1 MKLRLLFFPFT
12 DCQSLAA
19 TILGGNTR
27 SDSEAAGKRWV
38 RGNFLTANARPWEW
52 VLQCDVRVGAGVFLI
67 IHFTKPAFKYPGGS
81 WNRSLL
87 LCRDSS
93 FASIVML
100 SQTQKLDKC
109 LKVQR
114 AWTYCIYTSSLTSH
128 YGLHI
133 RPCVFLHQS
142 FTPVLACFVSQI
154 VTFAHLPKFCTPPSS
169 SPLVSS
175 ATLFLSPPF
184 FTPSRKT
191 CDGSLRCSESGSKI
205 KDTKEV
211 IGLDTCCKSQ
221 RARVLIMGL
230 YFYPF
235 FNYLT
240 HHLKGH
246 ACGRTH
252 KRKNVHSRLSGNLNG
267 LVPCGARRSWGCLIE
282 LWIKYGKKCQVALE
296 LFKINVTQMGKNLIT
311 DVFPA
316 QLLMCHIG
324 FDKGEETLD
333 LVRLEMTNSE
343 WKMKFIQMNCAPV
356 VCLLRLLRLFC
367 ALFKWCIYYHEEWDT
382 RKWVHVC

>member
-1 MKLRLLFFPFT
+1 MWSIISDVLPHFHPIITFVWIEKTVLGVFYRYSHRMMKKQEKQRNLLFMQFLWNYAFFSFLSLT
-12 DCQSLAA
+12 VKVWQRQSSR
-19 TILGGNTR
+19 GNMR
-27 SDSEAAGKRWV
+27 SHSEAAGKRWE
-38 RGNFLTANARPWEW
+38 RGNFLTANARPWVW

-81 WNRSLL
+81 WNRSLH

-93 FASIVML
+93 FASIVTL

-114 AWTYCIYTSSLTSH
+114 AWTYCIYTSSLTSL

-133 RPCVFLHQS
+133 HPCVFLHQS

-154 VTFAHLPKFCTPPSS
+154 VKFRPRFCTPPSS

-175 ATLFLSPPF
+175 ATLFLSPPS

-191 CDGSLRCSESGSKI
+191 CDGSLRCSESGSKV
-205 KDTKEV
+205 KDTEEV

-235 FNYLT
+235 LTISHTISKVTHVEEHTSAKMCIRAYLE
-240 HHLKGH
+240 
-246 ACGRTH
+246 
-252 KRKNVHSRLSGNLNG
+252 
-267 LVPCGARRSWGCLIE
+267 I
-282 LWIKYGKKCQVALE
+282 
-296 LFKINVTQMGKNLIT
+296 
-311 DVFPA
+311 
-316 QLLMCHIG
+316 
-324 FDKGEETLD
+324 
-333 LVRLEMTNSE
+333 
-343 WKMKFIQMNCAPV
+343 
-356 VCLLRLLRLFC
+356 
-367 ALFKWCIYYHEEWDT
+367 
-382 RKWVHVC
+382 

>member
-1 MKLRLLFFPFT
+1 MKLRLFFFPFA

-27 SDSEAAGKRWV
+27 SHSEAAGKRWE
-38 RGNFLTANARPWEW
+38 RGNFLTANARPWVW

-81 WNRSLL
+81 WNRSLH

-93 FASIVML
+93 FASIVTL

-114 AWTYCIYTSSLTSH
+114 AWTYCIYTSSLTSL

-154 VTFAHLPKFCTPPSS
+154 VTSAHLPKFYTPPSS

-175 ATLFLSPPF
+175 ATLFLSPPS

-191 CDGSLRCSESGSKI
+191 YDGSLRCSESGSKV
-205 KDTKEV
+205 KDTEEV

-221 RARVLIMGL
+221 RARVLLMGL

-235 FNYLT
+235 LTISHTISKVTHVEEHTSAKMCIHAYLE
-240 HHLKGH
+240 
-246 ACGRTH
+246 
-252 KRKNVHSRLSGNLNG
+252 
-267 LVPCGARRSWGCLIE
+267 I
-282 LWIKYGKKCQVALE
+282 
-296 LFKINVTQMGKNLIT
+296 
-311 DVFPA
+311 
-316 QLLMCHIG
+316 
-324 FDKGEETLD
+324 
-333 LVRLEMTNSE
+333 
-343 WKMKFIQMNCAPV
+343 
-356 VCLLRLLRLFC
+356 
-367 ALFKWCIYYHEEWDT
+367 
-382 RKWVHVC
+382 